1 MSFGR
6 PGRRTRPKEE
16 PVTEG
21 HMALGM
27 IEDAIENG
35 PTEVQGP
42 DTLIIGADVPT
53 HGQLRRRVTCPLPV
67 PGSGRGLVG
76 RSVRFRHRTHDADD
90 RDDIRVVRWPDEA
103 RRAPEPLR
111 PEGPGSGRARAWRFL
126 GRCGVVAT
134 AGGVPLTMVTLIGV
148 VVTSG
153 ELFAGL
159 PEWFRPG
166 AVLAAS
172 AGAAVLGPLVFAFSE
187 SRGAAALSRSGRG
200 PKA

>member
-6 PGRRTRPKEE
+6 PGRRTRPREE
-16 PVTEG
+16 PVTEE

-27 IEDAIENG
+27 IEDAIEDG

-42 DTLIIGADVPT
+42 DTLIIRADVPT
-53 HGQLRRRVTCPLPV
+53 HGQLRRRVTCPLPI

-76 RSVRFRHRTHDADD
+76 RPVRFRHRTHDADD
-90 RDDIRVVRWPDEA
+90 
-103 RRAPEPLR
+103 
-111 PEGPGSGRARAWRFL
+111 
-126 GRCGVVAT
+126 
-134 AGGVPLTMVTLIGV
+134 AGGVPLTMVMLIGV

-200 PKA
+200 PKG